1 MDSLTQAALGAA
13 VGYGVLGRH
22 AGRKALV
29 WGAVLGTLPD
39 LDVFVPLG
47 DDVADFT
54 HHRGP
59 THSLLLH
66 AAATPAISWVMGRV
80 QPAILPF
87 RLRRWLLAFLCLAT
101 HALLDGFTAYSTQ
114 LLWPLP
120 VAPTAW
126 STLFILDPLYSLPL
140 LAGVIA
146 AIASGGER
154 GARWNR
160 MGLLLSSGYL
170 LLSIA
175 AKLHVDGAVRET
187 LRGDPEAGAFTSG
200 ATPFN
205 ILLWRVVAM
214 DSDGYRIGYYSLLD
228 DSERV
233 RFTRYPDDRRLLE
246 AMAEEE
252 PVADLKRVT
261 KGFYGVRLIGSE
273 IQMADLRMGFEP
285 AYVFRFVVGELRD
298 GRVKAVP
305 NRRVGGGPDV
315 MTLGW
320 IWRRIR
326 DESLPPPHPGE
337 ERSSSLFIT
346 GRKG

>member
-13 VGYGVLGRH
+13 VGYGVLGRQ

-59 THSLLLH
+59 THSLLVH
-66 AAATPAISWVMGRV
+66 AAATPVIACAMGRV
-80 QPAILPF
+80 QPGILPF
-87 RLRRWLLAFLCLAT
+87 RLRRWLLAFLCLTT

-126 STLFILDPLYSLPL
+126 STLFIIDPFYSLPL

-146 AIASGGER
+146 AIASSGDR

-160 MGLLLSSGYL
+160 MGLLLSAGYL
-170 LLSIA
+170 LLSIG
-175 AKLHVDGAVRET
+175 AKLHVGGIVRET
-187 LRGDPEAGAFTSG
+187 LREDPGAGSFTSG

-214 DSDGYRIGYYSLLD
+214 DSDGYYSLFD
-228 DSERV
+228 DSEGV

-246 AMAEEE
+246 AIAEEE
-252 PVADLKRVT
+252 PVADLKRAT
-261 KGFYGVRLIGSE
+261 RGFYGVRLVGSDLQ
-273 IQMADLRMGFEP
+273 IVDLRMGFEP
-285 AYVFRFVVGELRD
+285 AFVFRFVVGELRE
-298 GRVKAVP
+298 GRVRAVP

-315 MTLGW
+315 LTFGW
-320 IWRRIR
+320 FWRRMW
-326 DESLPPPHPGE
+326 DESLRPPHHPG
-337 ERSSSLFIT
+337 
-346 GRKG
+346 

>member
-66 AAATPAISWVMGRV
+66 AAATPVIAWVMGRV
-80 QPAILPF
+80 QPSILPF
-87 RLRRWLLAFLCLAT
+87 RLRRWLLAFLCLTT

-126 STLFILDPLYSLPL
+126 STLFIIDPLFTLPL

-146 AIASGGER
+146 AAASGGES
-154 GARWNR
+154 GARRNR
-160 MGLLLSSGYL
+160 IGLLLSTGYL
-170 LLSIA
+170 LLSMA

-187 LRGDPEAGAFTSG
+187 LRGDPGAGSFTSG

-214 DSDGYRIGYYSLLD
+214 DGDGYRIGYYSVFD

-233 RFTRYPDDRRLLE
+233 RFTRFPDDRRLLE
-246 AMAEEE
+246 AIAEEE

-261 KGFYGVRLIGSE
+261 KGFYEVRLVGSE
-273 IQMADLRMGFEP
+273 IRMADLRMGFEP
-285 AYVFRFVVGELRD
+285 AFVFRFVVGELRD
-298 GRVKAVP
+298 GQARPVP
-305 NRRVGGGPDV
+305 NRRVGGAPDAL
-315 MTLGW
+315 TLGW
-320 IWRRIR
+320 FWRRIW
-326 DESLPPPHPGE
+326 DESLTPPHHPG
-337 ERSSSLFIT
+337 
-346 GRKG
+346 